1 MKAANLMKL
10 VAVML
15 MLCTVAVGCKKKP
28 QNTTPLPGY
37 GPGQVGDTTPKGPLT
52 STTPPAPPRNEN
64 VPPVP
69 PEPKVEPKTVTQEDL
84 LPPDSLDKMSWPKDY
99 ETFSAQTVYFDFDK
113 SNVKPGEVTK
123 LETVAAKMKTL
134 GADKALLIEGHADER
149 GTEEYNRALGERRAL
164 EVRSTLIRL
173 GLDPAN
179 VVTISYGEDRPAVPG
194 HNEAV
199 WAKNRRAQ
207 IVLLTK
213 PAGPVTGGVA
223 PK

>member
-1 MKAANLMKL
+1 MKL

-15 MLCTVAVGCKKKP
+15 VLCTAAVGCKKKP

-52 STTPPAPPRNEN
+52 STTPPRNEN
-64 VPPVP
+64 VAPVP
-69 PEPKVEPKTVTQEDL
+69 AETKPITQPVPVTEGPGGFEQV
-84 LPPDSLDKMSWPKDY
+84 DSMDKMSWPKDY

-213 PAGPVTGGVA
+213 PAGPVTGGGA

>member
-1 MKAANLMKL
+1 MKAANLLKL

-15 MLCTVAVGCKKKP
+15 VLCTVAVGCKKRP
-28 QNTTPLPGY
+28 QNTSPLPGLL
-37 GPGQVGDTTPKGPLT
+37 PGQVGDATPKGPIA
-52 STTPPAPPRNEN
+52 STTPPTPPKPDNGL
-64 VPPVP
+64 PVA
-69 PEPKVEPKTVTQEDL
+69 PEPKVEPKAVEGTGGFEPVNSDV
-84 LPPDSLDKMSWPKDY
+84 KMTWPKDY
-99 ETFSAQTVYFDFDK
+99 ETFAAQTVYFDFDK

-123 LETVAAKMKTL
+123 LETVAAKMKTM
-134 GADKALLIEGHADER
+134 GPDNALLIEGHADER

-194 HNEAV
+194 HNDAV

-213 PAGPVTGGVA
+213 PAGPVTGGT
-223 PK
+223 P